1 MQILK
6 FVKTNWFSIGLILI
20 VLIAFA
26 RKTLNISVGDTALP
40 NPKEHRGK
48 TPLPEKF
55 TDEGS
60 RSAEVSRMDILP
72 GSGSSVRLPEVDEA
86 TAMAFFRRFGK
97 VVVEERKRY
106 GIPASV
112 SLACA
117 YVGSFS
123 GKRDLA
129 EQANNYFALPC
140 SPGWNGQT
148 ATSNG
153 RCHRRYAT
161 AWDSFR
167 DFSVYLSSQD
177 WFGQTKKEA
186 GQNWQLWTQSL
197 DKQGVSDVENFR
209 QEVEKVIQAYR
220 LFELDTKK

>member
-6 FVKTNWFSIGLILI
+6 FFKTNWFSVGLVLI

-26 RKTLNISVGDTALP
+26 RRNFRVSTSDTAAP
-40 NPKEHRGK
+40 NKKEQRSK
-48 TPLPEKF
+48 TPQPEKF

-72 GSGSSVRLPEVDEA
+72 GGGSAVRLPEVDEA

-112 SLACA
+112 ALACA
-117 YVGSFS
+117 YVGSFA
-123 GKRDLA
+123 GKRGLA
-129 EQANNYFALPC
+129 TQAHNYFALPC
-140 SPGWNGQT
+140 SPGWEGQT
-148 ATSNG
+148 ATTNG
-153 RCHRRYAT
+153 RCYRRYGT

-167 DFSVYLSSQD
+167 DFSIYLSGQD
-177 WFGQTKKEA
+177 WFGQTKKDA
-186 GQNWQLWTQSL
+186 GQNWQLWAQSL
-197 DKQGVSDVENFR
+197 DKQGISDVQNFG
-209 QEVEKVIQAYR
+209 QEVEKVIRAYR
-220 LFELDTKK
+220 LFELDARK